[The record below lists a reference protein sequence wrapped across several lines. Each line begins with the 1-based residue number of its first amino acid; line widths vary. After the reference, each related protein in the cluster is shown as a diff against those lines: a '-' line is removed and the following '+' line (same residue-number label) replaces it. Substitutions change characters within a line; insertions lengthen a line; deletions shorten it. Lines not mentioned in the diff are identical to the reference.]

1 MVTKKYCRH
10 NKLCSHIEN
19 GYPLGKH
26 RGSTPQVA
34 HAAAAHTGTALARM
48 LRGEG

>member
-1 MVTKKYCRH
+1 MVTKKYRRH

-19 GYPLGKH
+19 GYPVGKH

-34 HAAAAHTGTALARM
+34 HAAAAQTGAAWAQV